1 MDALTNSPVI
11 QMLMDPVLYIGL
23 GYGLLLTL
31 QIAGLSIVLSFAF
44 GTVLGA
50 MRYSGLPVISQ
61 VATTYIEVVRNL
73 PTLLLILVSYFV
85 LGLPAMWAATIGLTI
100 YTSAIIAEIIR
111 GGLNSVATGQWE
123 AARSQGL
130 SYLQCMRYII
140 LPPAVVKMI
149 PPIVSQFVTVIKD
162 SSFAMAIGAYELM
175 FKGTILA
182 AKYWKPAQIITI
194 YIVISLVYF
203 AINFAISSIARS
215 LQNRWS
221 AGRGTIGA
229 DPS

>member
-1 MDALTNSPVI
+1 MNSPVME
-11 QMLMDPVLYIGL
+11 MLTDPVLYIGL

-31 QIAGLSIVLSFAF
+31 QIAGLSIALSFVF
-44 GTVLGA
+44 GTIIGS
-50 MRYSGLPVISQ
+50 MRYTGLPVISH
-61 VATTYIEVVRNL
+61 VATIYIEVIRNL

-100 YTSAIIAEIIR
+100 YTSAIIAEVIR
-111 GGLNSVATGQWE
+111 GGLNSVPTGQWE
-123 AARSQGL
+123 AARSQGF
-130 SYLQCMRYII
+130 SFLQSMRYIV

-182 AKYWKPAQIITI
+182 AKYWRPAQIITI
-194 YIVISLVYF
+194 YLVISLVYF
-203 AINFAISSIARS
+203 IINFAISTVARR
-215 LQNRWS
+215 LQTKMS
-221 AGRGTIGA
+221 VGRGGIG
-229 DPS
+229 D

>member
-1 MDALTNSPVI
+1 MMNAFMSGPVI
-11 QMLMDPVLYIGL
+11 TMLRDPVLYIGL

-31 QIAGLSIVLSFAF
+31 QISGLSIVLSFFF
-44 GTVLGA
+44 GTMLGS
-50 MRYSGLPVISQ
+50 MRYAKVPVLSQ
-61 VATTYIEVVRNL
+61 LATTYIEVIRNL

-111 GGLNSVATGQWE
+111 GGLNSVSAGQWE
-123 AARSQGL
+123 AARSQGFTF
-130 SYLQCMRYII
+130 LQSMRHIV
-140 LPPAVVKMI
+140 LPPAVVKMT
-149 PPIVSQFVTVIKD
+149 PAIVSQFVTVIKD

-194 YIVISLVYF
+194 YVVISLVYF
-203 AINFAISSIARS
+203 AINFTISTIARGM
-215 LQNRWS
+215 QTRMS
-221 AGRGTIGA
+221 AGRGSIGG
-229 DPS
+229 

>member
-1 MDALTNSPVI
+1 MNTPVVM
-11 QMLMDPVLYIGL
+11 MLRDPVLYLGL
-23 GYGLLLTL
+23 GRGLMLTL
-31 QIAGLSIVLSFAF
+31 QIAVLSIVLSFGF

-50 MRYSGLPVISQ
+50 MRYSGVPGIKHIAASYVE
-61 VATTYIEVVRNL
+61 TVRNL

-100 YTSAIIAEIIR
+100 YTSAIIAEVIR
-111 GGLNSVATGQWE
+111 GGLNSVPTGQWE
-123 AARSQGL
+123 AARSQGF
-130 SYLQCMRYII
+130 SFLQSMRYIV

-182 AKYWKPAQIITI
+182 AVYWRPSQIITI
-194 YIVISLVYF
+194 YVVISLVYF
-203 AINFAISSIARS
+203 TVNFIISMVARR
-215 LQNRWS
+215 LQTKLS
-221 AGRGTIGA
+221 VGRGSIG
-229 DPS
+229 D

>member
-1 MDALTNSPVI
+1 MAAFADNPVA
-11 QMLMDPVLYIGL
+11 QMLTDPILWLGL
-23 GYGLLLTL
+23 WYGLVLTL
-31 QIAGLSIVLSFAF
+31 QIAGLSIVLSFVF
-44 GTVLGA
+44 GTILGS
-50 MRYSGLPVISQ
+50 MRYSGLPVIKHI
-61 VATTYIEVVRNL
+61 AATYIEVIRNL

-130 SYLQCMRYII
+130 TFLQSMRYIV
-140 LPPAVVKMI
+140 LPQAVVKMI

-182 AKYWKPAQIITI
+182 AKYWRAEQIITI
-194 YIVISLVYF
+194 YLVIALIYF
-203 AINFAISSIARS
+203 TINFAISMVARR
-215 LQNRWS
+215 LQKRLS
-221 AGRGTIGA
+221 AGRGTIGT
-229 DPS
+229 

>member
-1 MDALTNSPVI
+1 M
-11 QMLMDPVLYIGL
+11 QMLSDPVLYLGL
-23 GYGLLLTL
+23 GYGLILTL
-31 QIAGLSIVLSFAF
+31 EISALSIVLSFVF
-44 GTVLGA
+44 GTVLGS

-61 VATTYIEVVRNL
+61 VATTYIEFIRNL
-73 PTLLLILVSYFV
+73 PALLLILVSYFV

-111 GGLNSVATGQWE
+111 GGLNSVPQGQWE
-123 AARSQGL
+123 AARSQGF
-130 SYLQCMRYII
+130 SFLQSMRHII

-149 PPIVSQFVTVIKD
+149 PAIVSQFVTVIKD

-194 YIVISLVYF
+194 YVIISLVYF
-203 AINFAISSIARS
+203 TINFIISTIARR
-215 LQNRWS
+215 LQTKLS
-221 AGRGTIGA
+221 AGRGTIG
-229 DPS
+229 S

>member
-1 MDALTNSPVI
+1 MEAFLSTPVMTMLT
-11 QMLMDPVLYIGL
+11 DPILYIGL
-23 GYGLLLTL
+23 GLGLLLTL
-31 QIAGLSIVLSFAF
+31 EIAGMSIVLSFVF
-44 GTVLGA
+44 GTILGS

-61 VATTYIEVVRNL
+61 VATTYIEFIRNL

-111 GGLNSVATGQWE
+111 GGLNSVPTGQWE
-123 AARSQGL
+123 AARSQGFTFIQ
-130 SYLQCMRYII
+130 SMRYVV

-182 AKYWKPAQIITI
+182 AKFWKPSQIITI
-194 YIVISLVYF
+194 YVVIALVYF
-203 AINFAISSIARS
+203 IINFAISLVARR
-215 LQNRWS
+215 LQTKLS
-221 AGRGTIGA
+221 VGRGSIGN
-229 DPS
+229 

>member
-1 MDALTNSPVI
+1 MDAFLRGPVI
-11 QMLMDPVLYIGL
+11 EMLRDPVLYIGL

-31 QIAGLSIVLSFAF
+31 QISGLSIALSFVF
-44 GTVLGA
+44 GTALGS
-50 MRYSGLPVISQ
+50 MRYSKLPVLSQ
-61 VATTYIEVVRNL
+61 LATTYIEVIRNL

-111 GGLNSVATGQWE
+111 GGLNSVSSGQWE
-123 AARSQGL
+123 AARSQGF
-130 SYLQCMRYII
+130 SFLQSMRHIV

-149 PPIVSQFVTVIKD
+149 PAIVSQFVTVIKD

-182 AKYWKPAQIITI
+182 AKYWKPSQIITI
-194 YIVISLVYF
+194 YVVISLVYF
-203 AINFAISSIARS
+203 AINFTISTIARR
-215 LQNRWS
+215 LQTRMS
-221 AGRGTIGA
+221 AGRGSIG
-229 DPS
+229 S

>member
-1 MDALTNSPVI
+1 MDATFAPVI
-11 QMLMDPVLYIGL
+11 EMLTDPILYIGL
-23 GYGLLLTL
+23 GLGLLLTL
-31 QIAGLSIVLSFAF
+31 QIAGLSIVLSFFF
-44 GTVLGA
+44 GTIIGS
-50 MRYSGLPVISQ
+50 MRYSGLPVISHI
-61 VATTYIEVVRNL
+61 ATTYIEVIRNL

-111 GGLNSVATGQWE
+111 GGLNSVPPGQWE
-123 AARSQGL
+123 AAKSQGMNF
-130 SYLQCMRYII
+130 LQSMRYVV

-149 PPIVSQFVTVIKD
+149 PAIVSQFVTVIKD

-182 AKYWKPAQIITI
+182 AKFWKPSQIITI
-194 YIVISLVYF
+194 YVVIALVYF
-203 AINFAISSIARS
+203 IINFAISLVARR
-215 LQNRWS
+215 LQKRLS

-229 DPS
+229 

>member
-1 MDALTNSPVI
+1 MEAFMNSPVME
-11 QMLMDPVLYIGL
+11 MLTDPVLYIGL

-31 QIAGLSIVLSFAF
+31 QIAGLSIVLSFVF
-44 GTVLGA
+44 GTILGA
-50 MRYSGLPVISQ
+50 MRYSKAPFISQ
-61 VATTYIEVVRNL
+61 AATTYIEVIRNL

-111 GGLNSVATGQWE
+111 GGLNSVPTGQWE
-123 AARSQGL
+123 AARSQGFTFIQ
-130 SYLQCMRYII
+130 SMRHVV

-182 AKYWKPAQIITI
+182 AKFWKPSQIITI
-194 YIVISLVYF
+194 YVVIALVYF
-203 AINFAISSIARS
+203 IINFAISLVARR
-215 LQNRWS
+215 LQTKLS
-221 AGRGTIGA
+221 VGRGSIGN
-229 DPS
+229 

>member
-1 MDALTNSPVI
+1 MEALTPVFE
-11 QMLMDPVLYIGL
+11 MLRDPILYKGL
-23 GYGLLLTL
+23 GLGLLLTL
-31 QIAGLSIVLSFAF
+31 QISGLSIVLSFAF
-44 GTVLGA
+44 GTILGS

-61 VATTYIEVVRNL
+61 IATAYIEFIRNL
-73 PTLLLILVSYFV
+73 PTLLLILTSYFV

-111 GGLNSVATGQWE
+111 GGLNSVPTGQWE
-123 AARSQGL
+123 AARSQGMNF
-130 SYLQCMRYII
+130 LQCMRYVV

-149 PPIVSQFVTVIKD
+149 PAIVSQFVTVIKD

-194 YIVISLVYF
+194 YVVISLVYF
-203 AINFAISSIARS
+203 IINFAISLVARR
-215 LQNRWS
+215 LQKRFS
-221 AGRGTIGA
+221 AGRGTIGG
-229 DPS
+229 

>member
-1 MDALTNSPVI
+1 MLT
-11 QMLMDPVLYIGL
+11 DPILYIGL
-23 GYGLLLTL
+23 GLGLLLTL

-44 GTVLGA
+44 GTILGS

-61 VATTYIEVVRNL
+61 IATAYIEFIRNL
-73 PTLLLILVSYFV
+73 PTLLLILTSYFV

-111 GGLNSVATGQWE
+111 GGLNSVPPGQWE
-123 AARSQGL
+123 AAKSQGMNFI
-130 SYLQCMRYII
+130 QAMRHVV

-149 PPIVSQFVTVIKD
+149 PAIVSQFVTVIKD

-194 YIVISLVYF
+194 YLVIALVYF
-203 AINFAISSIARS
+203 VINFAISTVARR
-215 LQNRWS
+215 LQKRLS
-221 AGRGTIGA
+221 AGRGGIG
-229 DPS
+229 S

>member
-1 MDALTNSPVI
+1 MEAFLNTPVM
-11 QMLMDPVLYIGL
+11 QMLTDPVLYIGL
-23 GYGLLLTL
+23 GLGLLLTL
-31 QIAGLSIVLSFAF
+31 EIAALSIVLSSVF
-44 GTVLGA
+44 GTILGS
-50 MRYSGLPVISQ
+50 MRYTGLPVISH
-61 VATTYIEVVRNL
+61 VATTYIEVIRNL

-111 GGLNSVATGQWE
+111 GGLNSVPAGQWE
-123 AARSQGL
+123 AARSQGFTFVQ
-130 SYLQCMRYII
+130 SMRYIV

-182 AKYWKPAQIITI
+182 AKYWKPSQIITI
-194 YIVISLVYF
+194 YVVISLIYF
-203 AINFAISSIARS
+203 VINFTISMIARR
-215 LQNRWS
+215 LQDKMS
-221 AGRGTIGA
+221 AGRGGIG
-229 DPS
+229 D